1 MDYVFDSP
9 FFENSM
15 DESLIMAQH
24 DRRPVALP
32 DLATHILHCSPH
44 AMVYYSL
51 SEVAVV
57 VAAAAV
63 LFEVT
68 VEIVADVSLPKCLR
82 HDLIV
87 ALTHHADDGDGD
99 DVTSIV
105 N

>member
-1 MDYVFDSP
+1 
-9 FFENSM
+9 
-15 DESLIMAQH
+15 
-24 DRRPVALP
+24 VA
-32 DLATHILHCSPH
+32 
-44 AMVYYSL
+44 
-51 SEVAVV
+51 VAVV
-57 VAAAAV
+57 AAAV